1 MTAPIST
8 SVRLP
13 LDELREQLM
22 VQVAKLYY
30 DLEKTQTEIAAEVG
44 LTRWQVSRLIREA
57 REAGIVRIEIV
68 PRSQRR
74 PDLESQLQ
82 KVFALRDAVVVPSG
96 LSDDEGISLES
107 VAQAAGQYLAGINP
121 KISLIGVSWGRTMAA
136 VAHWLPPSWNDGVH
150 VVLVNGATN
159 VRSSSQQTNIVAE
172 RFAQAGN
179 GTATLLP
186 VPAIV
191 GRKGTR
197 EVLEQ
202 DPIIANVLELAEQAP
217 VVCFSVGALSHRSVL
232 VESGYLDEADI
243 DRLGARGAVGDIL
256 GHFIDGRGK
265 IADPELDARTL
276 GLRPELLRGKER
288 AIAVSAGRAKHAI
301 LLTCIKARY
310 VNVLVTDEAT
320 AVYLLEHGG
329 G

>member
-1 MTAPIST
+1 MTAPVST

-13 LDELREQLM
+13 LDESREQLM

-30 DLEKTQTEIAAEVG
+30 DLEKTQSEIAAEVG

-57 REAGIVRIEIV
+57 REVGVVRIEIV

-96 LSDDEGISLES
+96 LSEDEGISLES
-107 VAQAAGQYLAGINP
+107 VAQAAGQYLASINP

-136 VAHWLPPSWNDGVH
+136 VAHWLPPHWNDGVH

-159 VRSSSQQTNIVAE
+159 VRSTSQQTNIVAE

-202 DPIIANVLELAEQAP
+202 DPIIANVLELAERAP

-243 DRLGARGAVGDIL
+243 DGLGACGAVGDIL

-276 GLRPELLRGKER
+276 GLRPEHLRGKER

-301 LLTCIKARY
+301 LLTCINARY

-320 AVYLLEHGG
+320 AVYLLEHGRG
-329 G
+329 

>member
-1 MTAPIST
+1 MTAPVST

-13 LDELREQLM
+13 LDESREQLM

-30 DLEKTQTEIAAEVG
+30 DLEKTQSEIAAEVG

-57 REAGIVRIEIV
+57 REVGVVRIEIV

-96 LSDDEGISLES
+96 LSEDEGISLES
-107 VAQAAGQYLAGINP
+107 VAQAAGQYLASINP

-136 VAHWLPPSWNDGVH
+136 VAHWLPPHWNDGVH

-159 VRSSSQQTNIVAE
+159 VRSTSQQTNIVAE

-202 DPIIANVLELAEQAP
+202 DPIIADVLELAEQAP

-243 DRLGARGAVGDIL
+243 DGLGACGAVGDIL

-276 GLRPELLRGKER
+276 GLRPEHLRGKER
-288 AIAVSAGRAKHAI
+288 AIAVSAGCRA
-301 LLTCIKARY
+301 
-310 VNVLVTDEAT
+310 NGSVTQGPSSTREEIGRAH
-320 AVYLLEHGG
+320 V
-329 G
+329 